1 MKTEIQIFTSEVFG
15 EIRTCQVNNQIMFV
29 GKDVAMALG
38 YAKSR
43 NALAAHV
50 GDEDKKDALIQGP
63 LGGTQ
68 KMTIINESGLYS
80 LILSSK
86 LPQAKAFK
94 RWVTSEV
101 LPQIRRTG
109 GYIPT
114 HAADGSDLSAVEIL
128 HRADAIVGNTLR
140 MLNEEAEDT
149 LTATQVAKTFNMTT
163 FDFNAI
169 LRDMGIQYR
178 RDGHWNISD
187 DLADRNLTRLRTHV
201 SYSLKGQK
209 KVKVYM
215 TWTLDGVRFLNAKL
229 GYPNF

>member
-50 GDEDKKDALIQGP
+50 DDEDKKDALILGP

-114 HAADGSDLSAVEIL
+114 HTTDGSDLSAVEIL

>member
-1 MKTEIQIFTSEVFG
+1 MKTEIQIFTSDIFG
-15 EIRTCQVNNQIMFV
+15 KVRTCQVNNQIMFV
-29 GKDVAMALG
+29 GKDVATALG
-38 YAKSR
+38 YSKSR
-43 NALAAHV
+43 NALATHV
-50 GDEDKKDALIQGP
+50 DAEDKKDALIQGP

-101 LPQIRRTG
+101 LPSIRKTGRYELPQQI
-109 GYIPT
+109 P
-114 HAADGSDLSAVEIL
+114 ALA
-128 HRADAIVGNTLR
+128 

-149 LTATQVAKTFNMTT
+149 LTATQVAKTFNMTVY
-163 FDFNAI
+163 DFNAV

-178 RDGHWNISD
+178 RGGRWNLSD
-187 DLADRNLTRLRTHV
+187 DLEGRDLVRLRTYV
-201 SYSLKGQK
+201 SYSLRGEK
-209 KVKVYM
+209 KVRTYM
-215 TWTLDGVRFLNAKL
+215 TWTMQGLRYLNAKL

>member
-1 MKTEIQIFTSEVFG
+1 MKTNIQIFTSDIFG

-29 GKDVAMALG
+29 GKDVATALG

-43 NALAAHV
+43 NALSVHV
-50 GDEDKKDALIQGP
+50 DEEDKKDALIQGP

-68 KMTIINESGLYS
+68 KMKVINESGLYA

-94 RWVTSEV
+94 RWITAEV
-101 LPQIRRTG
+101 LPQIRKTG

-114 HAADGSDLSAVEIL
+114 HDADGRELTSEEIID
-128 HRADAIVGNTLR
+128 RADAIVGRTLR
-140 MLNEEAEDT
+140 LLNEPAEDT
-149 LTATQVAKTFNMTT
+149 LTATQVAKTFNMTAY
-163 FDFNAI
+163 DFNRV
-169 LRDMGIQYR
+169 LEGMGIQYR
-178 RDGHWNISD
+178 SHGRWNISE
-187 DLADRNLTRLRTHV
+187 DLEDRDLVRLRTHV

-209 KVKVYM
+209 KVHTYM
-215 TWTLDGVRFLNAKL
+215 TWTLDGLRYLNAKL

>member
-1 MKTEIQIFTSEVFG
+1 
-15 EIRTCQVNNQIMFV
+15 MFV
-29 GKDVAMALG
+29 GSDVANALG

-50 GDEDKKDALIQGP
+50 DEEDKKDALIQGP

-68 KMTIINESGLYS
+68 KMKVINESGLYA

-94 RWVTSEV
+94 RWITAEV
-101 LPQIRRTG
+101 LPQIRKTG

-114 HAADGSDLSAVEIL
+114 HDADGRELTSEEIID
-128 HRADAIVGNTLR
+128 RADAIVGRTLR
-140 MLNEEAEDT
+140 LLNEPAEDT
-149 LTATQVAKTFNMTT
+149 LTATQVAKTFNMTAY
-163 FDFNAI
+163 DFNRV
-169 LRDMGIQYR
+169 LEGMGIQYR
-178 RDGHWNISD
+178 SHGRWNISE
-187 DLADRNLTRLRTHV
+187 DLEDRDLVRLRTHV

-209 KVKVYM
+209 KVHTYM
-215 TWTLDGVRFLNAKL
+215 TWTLDGLRYLNAKL

>member
-1 MKTEIQIFTSEVFG
+1 MHTNIQIFTSEIFG

-29 GKDVAMALG
+29 GKDVATALG
-38 YAKSR
+38 YAKPR
-43 NALAAHV
+43 NALAIHV
-50 GDEDKKDALIQGP
+50 DSEDKSTAPIQGP
-63 LGGTQ
+63 AYETRVTL
-68 KMTIINESGLYS
+68 INESGLYS

-101 LPQIRRTG
+101 LPQIRKTG

-114 HAADGSDLSAVEIL
+114 RDADGRELTSEEIID
-128 HRADAIVGNTLR
+128 RADAIVGRTLR
-140 MLNEEAEDT
+140 MLNEPAEDT
-149 LTATQVAKTFNMTT
+149 LTATQVAKTFNMTV
-163 FDFNAI
+163 FDFNAV

-178 RDGHWNISD
+178 RGGHWNISD
-187 DLADRNLTRLRTHV
+187 DLADRDYVRLRTHV
-201 SYSLKGQK
+201 SYSLKGEK

-215 TWTLDGVRFLNAKL
+215 TWTLSGLRYLNSKL